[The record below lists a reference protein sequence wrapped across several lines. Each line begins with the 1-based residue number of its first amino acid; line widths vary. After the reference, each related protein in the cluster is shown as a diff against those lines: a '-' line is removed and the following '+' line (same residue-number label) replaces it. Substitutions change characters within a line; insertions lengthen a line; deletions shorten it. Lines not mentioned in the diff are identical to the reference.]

1 MIRVDWPEGVAEGAR
16 AAASEAGLLPSLPD
30 GWRAVA
36 SVRTWGASPPAPP
49 TLWIVP
55 PTEMT
60 NALAQLRDQDDVV
73 VEAAPNELIVLRIS
87 RLARDGF
94 RLDALTGFFTRAA
107 FRERVKIGLQQASP
121 TRPFSLI
128 LVDIDHFKRV
138 NDERGHEAGDRVLSE
153 LARRIEGVIPRFA
166 VPSRLAGDEFGIF
179 AAMDEEEA
187 TSFGARIVQA
197 ARAPIAL
204 EGARRATDGPI
215 TVTVS
220 VGVATTTHPVDI
232 QAWRAAASDACF
244 AVKARGRNGV
254 AHQSALERHALEE
267 DRDPMM
273 LGFENLTRVVS
284 ERVGELI
291 RYRGRRL
298 FASLRE
304 EADHDALT
312 GLNGRRYL
320 DRRVP
325 FELDEARESGE
336 SLTLALLD
344 IDHFGQVNKSHGW
357 VAGDAVL
364 REVARR
370 VKESTRRE
378 DWVARYGGEEI
389 ALVLANIEASAS
401 RPILERVRRSLSDT
415 PFELP
420 NGEEITVTA
429 SIGAADSTELS
440 GGTRALFEVVGDRLL
455 AAKSAGRNRVVVEG
469 P

>member
-1 MIRVDWPEGVAEGAR
+1 MIRVDWPEGLADGAR
-16 AAASEAGLLPSLPD
+16 DAVARVGLKPCTPD

-36 SVRTWGASPPAPP
+36 SVRTWGESPPASP

-55 PTEMT
+55 PTEMAG
-60 NALAQLRDQDDVV
+60 ALAALRDQDDVV
-73 VEAAPNELIVLRIS
+73 VEAAPEELIVLRIS
-87 RLARDGF
+87 RLARDGL
-94 RLDALTGFFTRAA
+94 RLDALTGFFTRIA
-107 FRERVKIGLQQASP
+107 FRERVKLGLYEASP

-138 NDERGHEAGDRVLSE
+138 NDEHGHEAGDRVLAE

-166 VPSRLAGDEFGIF
+166 VPSRLSGDEFGIF
-179 AAMDEEEA
+179 APMDEDEA
-187 TSFGARIVQA
+187 TQLGARIVEA
-197 ARAPIAL
+197 ARAPISL
-204 EGARRATDGPI
+204 PDARRATDGPL

-220 VGVATTTHPVDI
+220 VGVATTTHPVEV
-232 QAWRAAASDACF
+232 QAWRAAASDAVF

-254 AHQSALERHALEE
+254 AHQSALERDALEK

-273 LGFENLTRVVS
+273 VGFENLTRVVS

-325 FELDEARESGE
+325 FELEEARESGE
-336 SLTLALLD
+336 TLTLALLD
-344 IDHFGQVNKSHGW
+344 IDHFGQVNKTHGW

-370 VKESTRRE
+370 VQGATRRE

-389 ALVLANIEASAS
+389 ALVLANIDAQAS
-401 RPILERVRRSLSDT
+401 RAILERVRTSLSDA

-420 NGEEITVTA
+420 HGGEITVTA
-429 SIGAADSTELS
+429 SIGAADSTERA
-440 GGTRALFEVVGDRLL
+440 GGSRAVFEVVGERLL
-455 AAKSAGRNRVVVEG
+455 AAKAAGRNRVVVEG